1 MKKRLVWITILTL
14 ISALFLVGC
23 GSDQNTASD
32 NNSHNNSDK
41 TSALVEPAQLLTKQ
55 EAEEILGEP
64 VKDAK
69 VNTNPIGQ
77 IILFYEPVAETTS
90 LRYVQLSV
98 NQTAA
103 MPEAMRESGSSAATL
118 FADSKKLLEQAETV
132 SGLGDDAF
140 WGGSG
145 LAAGAGLH
153 VLKGDVYFTIDAALG
168 DDAASREAAEKQA
181 EKILSRL

>member
-1 MKKRLVWITILTL
+1 MRNRLVWITLL
-14 ISALFLVGC
+14 VLFSALFLVGC
-23 GSDQNTASD
+23 GGEQDTASD
-32 NNSHNNSDK
+32 NNANNS
-41 TSALVEPAQLLTKQ
+41 SALVDPTQLLTKQ

-64 VKDAK
+64 VKEAK
-69 VNTNPIGQ
+69 VNSNPIGQ
-77 IILFYEPVAETTS
+77 QILFYEPVNETAS
-90 LRYVQLSV
+90 MRYVQLSV

-118 FADSKKLLEQAETV
+118 FADAKTLLEQAETV

-153 VLKGDVYFTIDAALG
+153 ILKGDVYFTIDAALG
-168 DDAASREAAEKQA
+168 NDVASREAAEKQA
-181 EKILSRL
+181 ERILNRL

>member
-1 MKKRLVWITILTL
+1 MRNKLVWIILL
-14 ISALFLVGC
+14 ALFSALFLVGC
-23 GSDQNTASD
+23 GAEQDAAS
-32 NNSHNNSDK
+32 NNSSP
-41 TSALVEPAQLLTKQ
+41 LVDPTQLLTRQ

-64 VKDAK
+64 VKEAA
-69 VNTNPIGQ
+69 VRSTPIGQ
-77 IILFYEPVAETTS
+77 MILFYEPANESTS
-90 LRYVQLSV
+90 PRYVQLSV
-98 NQTAA
+98 NQTSA

-168 DDAASREAAEKQA
+168 DDAASRAAAEKQA
-181 EKILSRL
+181 EKILNRL